1 MLTLLRYMLTKFGEP
16 EPWTPDEVQVLLAK
30 ARSEYDNK
38 GYHMYLKFRRVWGQK
53 PLA

>member
-1 MLTLLRYMLTKFGEP
+1 MDSGRGP
-16 EPWTPDEVQVLLAK
+16 GSPRQ
-30 ARSEYDNK
+30 ARSEYDNI